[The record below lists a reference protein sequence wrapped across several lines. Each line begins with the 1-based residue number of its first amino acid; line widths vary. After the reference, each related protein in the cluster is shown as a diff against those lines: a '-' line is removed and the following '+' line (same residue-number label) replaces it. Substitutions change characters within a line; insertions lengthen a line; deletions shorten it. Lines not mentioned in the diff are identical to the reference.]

1 MLTEYELN
9 NYYCPGHAILLK
21 DCKECSDKIYQMR
34 VERMDQLEKRI
45 EILENNQ
52 KVLRSKTM
60 IRG

>member
-1 MLTEYELN
+1 MATDVKKFLKSQEDPL
-9 NYYCPGHAILLK
+9 ISLLETYSK
-21 DCKECSDKIYQMR
+21 
-34 VERMDQLEKRI
+34 RMNQLEKRI